1 MELTAN
7 GSKNHHSFKLAVNE
21 DYVSDGGE
29 NYSRLS
35 FTFSISAIKNG
46 WNWSSWGSA
55 ISYIITINGNNYSG
69 TIPSYDGKSIVTLYS
84 DYVNVKHDENGSK
97 KINISFSVTDTTNQR
112 YTCGNASSS
121 GELTLTDIA
130 RQANL
135 TGADNFNDEANPSI
149 YYSNPAGNSVT
160 SLMACISLTGSTDD
174 IQYRDVPKTGSSYQ
188 FVLTDSER
196 NVLRNA
202 MTTNSLRV
210 IFYLRTIIGN
220 NTFYSTIEKTVT
232 LVNGNP
238 TFTNFVYKDTNES
251 VIAVTGDNQVLIKGL
266 SNLKVEISAINKM
279 IANKTA
285 TAKNYITTI
294 DKVNVSTNY
303 SDSDLMIDLGNL
315 LVSGNQRLTVRAY
328 DNRNNSTP
336 VNKDIYIIDYDKPVI
351 NATALRLNN
360 FENTTTLSV
369 SGTYSKLVINEVSK
383 NTLTSSKYRYRETNG
398 EWTEWNNLTFTI
410 QDNKFTCE
418 DVILN
423 LDNSKSFEFEI
434 KVNDNLT
441 ENLINVFVSVG
452 EAIFF
457 ISTNKKTCFING
469 QEILKYLNEN
479 DDEFIT
485 FVNQNGKKFYPN
497 AYYPINSIF
506 SSSNYENPSN
516 ILGNVWEL
524 YTSQVIND
532 KTIYYWKRIS

>member
-1 MELTAN
+1 MELVSK
-7 GSKNHHSFKLAVNE
+7 GSKKHHSFKLVVNE

-35 FTFSISAIKNG
+35 FSFLISAVQNG
-46 WNWSSWGSA
+46 WDWASHGSN
-55 ISYIITINGNNYSG
+55 ISYIVTINGNNFSG
-69 TIPSYDGKSIVTLYS
+69 KIPSYDGKSIVTLKSGTIDVPHES
-84 DYVNVKHDENGSK
+84 DGSK
-97 KINISFSVTDTTNQR
+97 KIGISFSVSDTSGAN
-112 YTCGNASSS
+112 YTCGNASSN
-121 GELTLTDIA
+121 GEMQLTSIA

-174 IQYRDVPKTGSSYQ
+174 IVYRDVPKTGSSYQ
-188 FVLTDSER
+188 FVLTDTER

-202 MTTNSLRV
+202 MTTNSLMV

-220 NTFYSTIEKTVT
+220 NTFYSTMEKTVT

-238 TFTNFVYKDTNES
+238 TFTNFTYKDTNES
-251 VIAVTGDNQVLIKGL
+251 VTSVTGDNQVLIKGL
-266 SNLKVEISAINKM
+266 SNLKVEISATNKM
-279 IANKTA
+279 IANKNT

-303 SDSDLMIDLGNL
+303 SDSDLLIDLGNL
-315 LVSGNQRLTVRAY
+315 SVSGNQRLTVRAY

-336 VNKDIYIIDYDKPVI
+336 VNKDIYIIDYDKPII

-383 NTLTSSKYRYRETNG
+383 NTITSSKYRYRETNG

-434 KVNDNLT
+434 KVNDNL
-441 ENLINVFVSVG
+441 INVFVSVG

-479 DDEFIT
+479 NDEFIT